1 MSGSRPALNVSIMFT
16 TTAIYFV
23 AGQKLPD
30 LSKLT
35 LISRVYVVSLVVN
48 LLLTAVSVFSTAMN
62 LVTQVCRQGKA
73 SRGLIRLQEGPDK
86 LATSRRAR

>member
-1 MSGSRPALNVSIMFT
+1 MPKELKIILKR
-16 TTAIYFV
+16 AIYSP
-23 AGQKLPD
+23 QKRPTHSLAA

-62 LVTQVCRQGKA
+62 LVTQV
-73 SRGLIRLQEGPDK
+73 SLQRKEKIEG
-86 LATSRRAR
+86 